1 MKIALFGA
9 TGRVGS
15 SVLNRALKEGHQ
27 IRALVRNPSS
37 ITADE
42 NLEIV
47 VGDAKSKEAIEDT
60 LKGCDA
66 VFSALNTDKTTT
78 LSESI
83 VHIIEAM
90 EQQNIK
96 RIVTIGTAGI
106 LNSRVDINKLRYD
119 SSEARQRSKVATK
132 EHEKLYRV
140 LQKTMLKWT
149 IICPTALLNKEEL
162 GIYKY
167 QKDFLPENG
176 REISVLDTAAF
187 SYEALLENLFIQHRV
202 GIAY

>member
-1 MKIALFGA
+1 MKIALLGA

-15 SVLNRALKEGHQ
+15 AVLSRALQDGHSV
-27 IRALVRNPSS
+27 RALVRNATRISPH
-37 ITADE
+37 E
-42 NLEIV
+42 QLEIQI
-47 VGDAKSKEAIEDT
+47 GDAKNPASIEQLLT
-60 LKGCDA
+60 GCDV

-83 VHIIEAM
+83 ALIINSM
-90 EQQNIK
+90 EQQKIS

-106 LNSRVDINKLRYD
+106 LNSRVEINKLRYD
-119 SSEARQRSKVATK
+119 SSESRQRTKVAAK
-132 EHEKLYRV
+132 EHEQVYRA
-140 LQKTMLKWT
+140 LQKTNLNWT
-149 IICPTALLNKEEL
+149 IICPTALLNKAEL

-167 QKDFLPENG
+167 EKDLLPIDG

-187 SYEALLENLFIQHRV
+187 SYRALLENLFIQHRV